1 MDYNFQNE
9 SQLRIPQEAY
19 RPYQRCEFCNSV
31 YLTDNLCESCGRSV
45 RYDLIGEAFGYKSFY
60 GLKERYIKDLPILIR
75 RYPIFENMQSP
86 GAKSLKRQMQ
96 KRLSDLANLI
106 EHKDK
111 NLFDMEAYE
120 IINELLF
127 FGVHKDIIRSYL
139 GFNYEFERYL
149 ASAAKNVS
157 PKKPWS
163 EEILSYRL
171 WGTLRVK
178 FVLVTST
185 LLAFIF
191 YIVIFNLRSGR

>member
-9 SQLRIPQEAY
+9 SQIRIPATAY
-19 RPYQRCEFCNSV
+19 RSYQRCEFCQSV
-31 YLTDNLCESCGRSV
+31 YLTDNLCEACGRSV
-45 RYDLIGEAFGYKSFY
+45 RYDLIGEAFGHKSFY
-60 GLKERYIKDLPILIR
+60 GHKERYIKTLPLFVR
-75 RYPIFENMQSP
+75 RYPIFENTQSP
-86 GAKSLKRQMQ
+86 NARSLKRQLQ
-96 KRLSDLANLI
+96 KRLADLANLV

-127 FGVHKDIIRSYL
+127 FGVDKDIIRSYL

-149 ASAAKNVS
+149 ASAARNVS
-157 PKKPWS
+157 VKKPWS

-171 WGTLRVK
+171 GGALRVK

-191 YIVIFNLRSGR
+191 YVVIFNLRSGR